1 MNVFAWIISAM
12 IIVGIFVL
20 ALAVY
25 GMLWMPAFAAR
36 LQAAS
41 FAVYLGAGLIV
52 FAAML
57 GIGRDV
63 AEHGALVLLILL
75 LTSPISTHA
84 LARAA
89 VKHDARAQQLEPE
102 NNSRKD
108 VVTGNPHGP
117 DPDHQ
122 LLE

>member
-1 MNVFAWIISAM
+1 MVIFDWIISLI

-25 GMLWMPAFAAR
+25 GMFWMPSFVAR

-57 GIGRDV
+57 AIGRDV
-63 AEHGALVLLILL
+63 AEHGSLVLLILL
-75 LTSPISTHA
+75 ITSPISTHA

-89 VKHDARAQQLEPE
+89 VKHNASAQQLGPEE
-102 NNSRKD
+102 NNRKD
-108 VVTGNPHGP
+108 VVDGKPHGS
-117 DPDHQ
+117 DPEHG